1 MQSLSM
7 KVADPHDIFAIEPD
21 FTPTPRTEKD
31 APALVPEAASAPVH
45 REPHFGPSPAP
56 APAAPAI
63 EPAYHATPPAND
75 IKLDDIKLD
84 RPPLARSRWAVRLFW
99 FVFAIGTAGA
109 AAAWDHYGDRV
120 KRVANEFAPQ
130 VAALTSLIPGKSTA
144 QTAPAA
150 EPVAADPST
159 AQAAPAAPPQDVATT
174 APSAA
179 AAPAQTTA
187 AAPEAVAAPQDQTQL
202 LQSMA
207 RDIASMGQ
215 QIEQVAPNL
224 RLLDSA

>member
-21 FTPTPRTEKD
+21 FTPTPRAEKD

-63 EPAYHATPPAND
+63 EPAYHATSPAND
-75 IKLDDIKLD
+75 IKLDDIKLG
-84 RPPLARSRWAVRLFW
+84 RPPLARSKWTVRLFW
-99 FVFAIGTAGA
+99 FVFAIGSAGA

-130 VAALTSLIPGKSTA
+130 VAAPT
-144 QTAPAA
+144 
-150 EPVAADPST
+150 
-159 AQAAPAAPPQDVATT
+159 
-174 APSAA
+174 
-179 AAPAQTTA
+179 
-187 AAPEAVAAPQDQTQL
+187 
-202 LQSMA
+202 
-207 RDIASMGQ
+207 
-215 QIEQVAPNL
+215 
-224 RLLDSA
+224 